1 MLQSTGSKETQHGTI
16 QLDCE
21 DGYLDCHELFE
32 RMTSEKIKN
41 DLYAGY
47 TLIGMQI
54 VSVD

>member
-1 MLQSTGSKETQHGTI
+1 MKTQHGTI
-16 QLDCE
+16 QFDCE

-41 DLYAGY
+41 DFYAGY

-54 VSVD
+54 VSVN